1 MALDLNEDKDLNEK
15 VSNFFSKNKK
25 NIILYSLIFIAFYFA
40 STIYISQGEKKQ
52 IIASDLYQ
60 KVQMTKQLSEA
71 EILTNELKTT
81 YSNTAYASRASIFL
95 GNLYSKSHSND
106 EAKKNYNWAIDN
118 AIEPTIKSLAQ
129 YQLSLLL
136 YTLEDYDNAL
146 KVAIEIRESGFTGLK
161 NYLIGD
167 TYLKMGNKS
176 EALRHFN
183 VALNFYKD
191 KNDLAKVI
199 KIKVDSIS

>member
-1 MALDLNEDKDLNEK
+1 LNEK
-15 VSNFFSKNKK
+15 ISDFFSRNKK

>member
-15 VSNFFSKNKK
+15 ISDFFSRNKK